1 MRYRRIMIAG
11 GTYFFT
17 VVTYHRRKLFSQPE
31 IIDLLLNVM
40 EYVRQRNPFITIAQV
55 ILPDHIHS
63 IWELTSDDRDYPKRW
78 RLIKT
83 GFTKQLPAAD
93 DLSISASRQSK
104 KERTIWQ
111 RRYWEHTIQDET
123 DLDRH
128 IDYIHFNPVN
138 HGLAKYPHEWKDS
151 TFLRFVEEGYYP
163 MDWATSD
170 IFKGIGGE

>member
-1 MRYRRIMIAG
+1 MRYRRVMLPG

-17 VVTYHRRKLFSQPE
+17 IVTYQRRKLFSLPE
-31 IIDLLLNVM
+31 NVDLLMTVM
-40 EYVRQRNPFITIAQV
+40 EDVRRRHPFITIAQV
-55 ILPDHIHS
+55 IMPDHIHA
-63 IWELTSDDRDYPKRW
+63 IWELPPDDRDYPKRW

-83 GFTKQLPAAD
+83 GFSKRLPAAY
-93 DLSISASRQSK
+93 DLPISASRQSK

-111 RRYWEHTIQDET
+111 RRYWEHTIEDDT

-128 IDYIHFNPVN
+128 IDYVHFNPVN
-138 HGLAKYPHEWKDS
+138 HGLVKYPHEWKGS

-163 MDWATSD
+163 KDWATTD